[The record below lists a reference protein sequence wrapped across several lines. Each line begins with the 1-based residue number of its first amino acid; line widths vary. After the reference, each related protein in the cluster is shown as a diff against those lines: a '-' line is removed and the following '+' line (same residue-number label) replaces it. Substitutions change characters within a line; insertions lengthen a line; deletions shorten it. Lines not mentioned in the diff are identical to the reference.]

1 MIHLI
6 ADTTSSISVT
16 QAKELGIAYLPQIII
31 FGSQSYRDDNEIDT
45 ATFLKRLRSSTNLPQ
60 TAAPPPALYTPIYQ
74 KLGTKGNTLVVL
86 CPSSDVSGTYRS
98 ATVAAA
104 DFPNADIR
112 IIDTRTIASGLGS
125 IVLQA
130 VEWMKEG
137 QDANTLIENVQDMAR
152 RARTYFLVDTLEYL
166 YKGGRIGGAK
176 MLFGS
181 ILQVKPI
188 LMLKDG
194 HTEPAET
201 QRTKRRALARLK
213 ELVAENFPHNYPAH
227 LTVSH
232 ADAEDEA
239 QKLAE
244 ELKTEL
250 GLSEVPVYELPPAII
265 VHAGP
270 GVLTASFFM
279 DTPA

>member
-1 MIHLI
+1 MIHII
-6 ADTTSSISVT
+6 ADTTSSIPVPE
-16 QAKELGIAYLPQIII
+16 AKSLGISYMPQIII
-31 FGSQSYRDDNEIDT
+31 FGSQSYRDDTEMDT
-45 ATFLKRLRSSTNLPQ
+45 ATFLKRLRTSATLPK
-60 TAAPPPALYTPIYQ
+60 TAAPPPALYTPIYAR
-74 KLGTKGNTLVVL
+74 LATKENTIIVL
-86 CPSSDVSGTYRS
+86 CPSAEVSGTYRS

-112 IIDTRTIASGLGS
+112 IIDTRRIASGLGS

-130 VEWMKEG
+130 TEWANQGM
-137 QDANTLIENVQDMAR
+137 DADTLVTNIQNLMRCE
-152 RARTYFLVDTLEYL
+152 RTYFLVDTLEYL

-194 HTEPAET
+194 RTEPVET
-201 QRTKRRALARLK
+201 QRTKRRAQTRVK
-213 ELVAENFPHNYPAH
+213 ELILKNISRQTPIRLTIAHGDAAE
-227 LTVSH
+227 
-232 ADAEDEA
+232 EA
-239 QKLAE
+239 LRLAQ

-250 GLSEVPVYELPPAII
+250 GINEIPIYELPPAVI

-270 GVLTASFFM
+270 GVLAFSFFIE
-279 DTPA
+279 PEA

>member
-1 MIHLI
+1 MIHII
-6 ADTTSSISVT
+6 ADTTSSIPVA
-16 QAKELGIAYLPQIII
+16 QAEELGIAYLPQIII
-31 FGSQSYRDDNEIDT
+31 FGNQSYRDDNEIDT
-45 ATFLKRLRSSTNLPQ
+45 ATFLKRLRTSTTLPQ
-60 TAAPPPALYTPIYQ
+60 TAAPPPVLYNPIYQ
-74 KLGTKGNTLVVL
+74 KLGTKGNTLIVL
-86 CPSSDVSGTYRS
+86 CPSTDLSGTYRS

-104 DFPNADIR
+104 DFPDADIR

-130 VEWMKEG
+130 LQWAKEG
-137 QDANTLIENVQDMAR
+137 QDADTLVANIQEMSR
-152 RARTYFLVDTLEYL
+152 RSRSYFLVDTLEYL
-166 YKGGRIGGAK
+166 YKGGRVGGAK

-181 ILQVKPI
+181 LLQVKPI

-201 QRTKRRALARLK
+201 QRTKRRALTRIK
-213 ELVAENFPHNYPAH
+213 ELVAENFPRHHPAH
-227 LTVSH
+227 LTISH
-232 ADAEDEA
+232 GDAEEEA
-239 QKLAE
+239 HKLAE

-250 GLSEVPVYELPPAII
+250 GLSEVPVYEMPPAII

-270 GVLTASFFM
+270 GVLAVSFFM